1 MHPLYSL
8 FTIEWDIPLWIPLV
22 RYTIYKGIIKASL
35 KVLPVTLNIQWGS
48 TDEILCMIKARFCR

>member
-1 MHPLYSL
+1 
-8 FTIEWDIPLWIPLV
+8 V

-35 KVLPVTLNIQWGS
+35 KVLLVTLNIQWGS